1 MEAETSVGSAG
12 GALAAVSA
20 APPVKSEASIPFE
33 LLARLPVGP
42 GAFELAE
49 ASLEREAGDDLDPA
63 PSRRLTEWLPV
74 PPDRPFLAGPL
85 RVEYSL
91 DAELTRRVFAVM
103 RTARTKRGHVIV
115 LDTNS
120 GRVLAY
126 ASSDPEQF
134 PPTRAYPAAS
144 LVKIVTA
151 AAALRYAPDQART
164 PCRYRGSPYRLT
176 RSRLYPPPYGHEI
189 SLERSLATSNNQC
202 FAQLA
207 VNAVGPDALLAMI
220 ARFGWLEEPAPG
232 HAAGVIVVG
241 NDAYDLG
248 RLGCGLGGGRITP
261 LHAAQLAV
269 SLADGELVQPWW
281 IDRALDGEG
290 RELLLP
296 QRQPGR
302 RIMTPELAAELRH
315 MLVRTTT
322 NGTAR
327 SAFRDRSGRPK
338 LGGIRVAGKTG
349 NLSGSDP
356 SGRYEWFIGVAPA
369 EDPTIAISVLQVHG
383 DLWWMKSSEIA
394 ADVLRRIFCERGS
407 CSPELAA
414 RFTGSLGSAVS
425 PVFLSESGR

>member
-1 MEAETSVGSAG
+1 MGSETSVGSAG
-12 GALAAVSA
+12 GALPAVSA
-20 APPVKSEASIPFE
+20 APPVKSESSIPFE

-42 GAFELAE
+42 DAFELAD
-49 ASLEREAGDDLDPA
+49 ANLEREAGDELDPA
-63 PSRRLTEWLPV
+63 PSRRLIERLPV
-74 PPDRPFLAGPL
+74 PPSRPYLAGPL

-91 DAELTRRVFAVM
+91 DAELTRRVLAVM
-103 RTARTKRGHVIV
+103 RTGRTKRGHVIV
-115 LDTNS
+115 LDANS

-134 PPTRAYPAAS
+134 PPTSAYPAAS
-144 LVKIVTA
+144 LVKVVTA
-151 AAALRYAPDQART
+151 AAALRYAPDKART

-176 RSRLYPPPYGHEI
+176 RSRLLPPRRGHEI

-207 VNAVGPDALLAMI
+207 VNAVGSDALLATI

-232 HAAGVIVVG
+232 HAAGVVVVG

-269 SLADGELVQPWW
+269 SLANGELVQPWW

-290 RELLLP
+290 RELILP
-296 QRQPGR
+296 QRRPDR
-302 RIMTPELAAELRH
+302 RIMTPELAAELRQ

-327 SAFRDRSGRPK
+327 SAFRDRWGRPK
-338 LGGIRVAGKTG
+338 LGDIRVAGKTG
-349 NLSGSDP
+349 NISGSDP
-356 SGRYEWFIGVAPA
+356 SGRYEWFIGLAPA
-369 EDPTIAISVLQVHG
+369 EDPTIAISVLQLHG

-394 ADVLRRIFCERGS
+394 ADVLHKIFCERGS